1 MFGDTRKTTVMSNG
15 DVELLALNKKHFTRI
30 FFQEF
35 NEIGSQIFKNALK
48 RKLRTKEIQKEA
60 LDFCAKEKPGSFVE
74 RSSLLRK
81 NNKPG
86 FLPQISISKHN
97 VQIASLKESD
107 LFTGSYKPFQKESF
121 YIPRNAKEISYQ
133 IDKHLNVG
141 ERKTKNKEKS
151 LENMTFNSL
160 NLHKILSN
168 DINDAHSPKSSNQEG
183 NSGEEKEHKSSE
195 NGLRNIAPE
204 GKSHYELHLSSE
216 KMKNK
221 KGTYFEKFA
230 SMMATPTIAKNYIP
244 FDLDEDKK
252 VNEINE
258 SIRKV
263 DELQK
268 KITNMDKNMEE
279 ILSVFKE
286 MGMMI
291 S

>member
-1 MFGDTRKTTVMSNG
+1 MSNG

-60 LDFCAKEKPGSFVE
+60 LEFCAKEKLGSFTE

-81 NNKPG
+81 NNNKNG
-86 FLPQISISKHN
+86 FLPQISIAKHN
-97 VQIASLKESD
+97 VPIASLKESE

-121 YIPRNAKEISYQ
+121 YIPRNAKELSYQ

-141 ERKTKNKEKS
+141 EKKPKNREKS
-151 LENMTFNSL
+151 LENLTFNSL
-160 NLHKILSN
+160 NLHKVLSN
-168 DINDAHSPKSSNQEG
+168 DINDAHSPKSSNQEM
-183 NSGEEKEHKSSE
+183 NEKESPEAKE
-195 NGLRNIAPE
+195 NKLIENCIKNIASE
-204 GKSHYELHLSSE
+204 DKNNYQLRLSTE

-230 SMMATPTIAKNYIP
+230 SMLATPTVAKNYIP

-252 VNEINE
+252 NNEITE